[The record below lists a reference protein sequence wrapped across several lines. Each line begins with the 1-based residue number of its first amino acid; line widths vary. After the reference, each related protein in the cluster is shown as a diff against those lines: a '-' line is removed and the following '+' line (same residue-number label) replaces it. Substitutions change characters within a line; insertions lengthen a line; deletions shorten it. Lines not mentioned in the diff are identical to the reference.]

1 MQLFDIL
8 LAFSDHALAQPYIL
22 HLLLTRTSP
31 RHPLCTPWL
40 LMPLLIELREMDQF
54 YQIDPPPLL
63 LAELPPTPMYQHSK
77 VPIRHI
83 VDVLPV
89 RNVADGGAD
98 AD

>member
-1 MQLFDIL
+1 
-8 LAFSDHALAQPYIL
+8 
-22 HLLLTRTSP
+22 
-31 RHPLCTPWL
+31 
-40 LMPLLIELREMDQF
+40 MDQF

-63 LAELPPTPMYQHSK
+63 VAELPPTPMYQHSK